1 MTVNQGFDSIF
12 SGVIS
17 GDGGLNK
24 SGAGQLTLSGANT
37 YGGATTIDGGVLLQ
51 GESGAFSSSSAYRT
65 GASGTVDLGGF
76 DTNMASLDNAG
87 LVNFGGTGCATL
99 HIADNYVGH
108 NGIVAINTVLGD
120 DNSLTDM
127 LKVEGNTSGTT
138 SLKVI
143 NRGGVGMQTANGI
156 KVVEV
161 VGSRTACSACWVISP
176 QRTNNKRWLRGP
188 MLIRCIKAASII
200 SMATGICVAS

>member
-1 MTVNQGFDSIF
+1 M
-12 SGVIS
+12 
-17 GDGGLNK
+17 
-24 SGAGQLTLSGANT
+24 
-37 YGGATTIDGGVLLQ
+37 
-51 GESGAFSSSSAYRT
+51 
-65 GASGTVDLGGF
+65 
-76 DTNMASLDNAG
+76 
-87 LVNFGGTGCATL
+87 
-99 HIADNYVGH
+99 
-108 NGIVAINTVLGD
+108 LGD

-161 VGSRTACSACWVISP
+161 VGQSDGVFSLLGDFTTADKQQAVVA
-176 QRTNNKRWLRGP
+176 GP